1 MRGVRPERIH
11 LIYVT
16 YDGLLEP
23 LGGSQVVSYLLES
36 PRRDWDVSVN
46 SFENT
51 ALTDGARR
59 CRAIYDSL
67 ASSPRPAEK
76 AEIAAEVR

>member
-23 LGGSQVVSYLLES
+23 LGRSQVVSYLLES
-36 PRRDWDVSVN
+36 PRGDLDISVI
-46 SFENT
+46 SFE
-51 ALTDGARR
+51 RR
-59 CRAIYDSL
+59 EDLRDERRRSL
-67 ASSPRPAEK
+67 LQAQLGQ
-76 AEIAAEVR
+76 